1 MKIKKNLYQ
10 LNLKNFMKIQELKI
24 IKNNSLTFLELYIIS
39 LKKSNLSSLLIL
51 SEFNY
56 CIQELGTKYIKKIQ
70 FYIIFFC
77 FENLFALILVHFVHA
92 HPFPLSTCFLLLM
105 LIALLRIRVHFL
117 LTSEL
122 IRRKIGVQS
131 KFSFTYIHRSLKTI
145 NSLNY

>member
-56 CIQELGTKYIKKIQ
+56 CIQELGTKYIKKI
-70 FYIIFFC
+70 
-77 FENLFALILVHFVHA
+77 
-92 HPFPLSTCFLLLM
+92 
-105 LIALLRIRVHFL
+105 
-117 LTSEL
+117 
-122 IRRKIGVQS
+122 
-131 KFSFTYIHRSLKTI
+131 
-145 NSLNY
+145 